1 MDRGGSPT
9 GWSRESERERTVA
22 KVVTYHRPASLEQ
35 AVALL
40 AGPGRIALR
49 GGGVPPVLDG
59 PEEVEV
65 VDLQALGLDTA
76 EATGDGRLRLG
87 GGVRLQDLADHPAV
101 PAGLRDLARRE
112 APSTL
117 RTLWSLGDV
126 IARPH
131 GESELV
137 AGLLV
142 HDAVVAVAT
151 VEGTTQQALSEVLRR
166 PLDAAVV
173 VAVTIETGGRVAV
186 SRTGRTPADRA
197 IVAAVARRPES
208 GATRLALTGVA
219 STPVLVDG
227 PAGLARLRPPGDF
240 RGSAEYRRHLAQV
253 HAARAQRE
261 VA

>member
-9 GWSRESERERTVA
+9 GWSRESGRERTVA

-40 AGPGRIALR
+40 AGPATIALR
-49 GGGVPPVLDG
+49 GGGMPPVPDG
-59 PEEVEV
+59 REEVAV
-65 VDLQALGLDTA
+65 VDLQALGLDTIEPA
-76 EATGDGRLRLG
+76 GDGRLRLG
-87 GGVRLQDLADHPAV
+87 GGARLQDLADHPAV

-112 APSTL
+112 APSSL
-117 RTLWSLGDV
+117 RTLWSVGDV
-126 IARPH
+126 VARGH

-142 HDAVVAVAT
+142 HDAVATVAT
-151 VEGTTQQALSEVLRR
+151 VDGTTQQALSEVLGH

-173 VAVTIETGGRVAV
+173 LAITIETGGRVAV

-197 IVAAVARRPES
+197 IVAAVARRPDG

-240 RGSAEYRRHLAQV
+240 RGSAEYRRHLAHV
-253 HAARAQRE
+253 HATRAQQE